1 MTTET
6 GTTEEQPSEVG
17 VTWGDKSIRAKSK
30 YLAELITI
38 LLAIGFAVLAYGFW
52 MHLKQTDDAF
62 RDIASTNKQM
72 VKAQRE
78 MNCLIA
84 MPAEKREAEYSSPF
98 SFCKRMSE

>member
-6 GTTEEQPSEVG
+6 GIDEASEVEAKVG
-17 VTWGDKSIRAKSK
+17 NTSVRAKSK
-30 YLAELITI
+30 YLAELITV

-62 RDIASTNKQM
+62 KDIAATNKQM
-72 VKAQRE
+72 VEAQRE

-84 MPAEKREAEYSSPF
+84 MPPERREAEYQSPY
-98 SFCKRMSE
+98 SLCKRLAR